1 MKSKKKQKHIAV
13 LFSSGLDS
21 TYLVYKNLKEG
32 HIVQPYYVDI
42 KNNENKR
49 IVELQ
54 NAQKLTELFVEEF
67 PNMRYLK
74 TLTEVSVNIDWGCD
88 LLFTQIPVWLFSLS
102 YLSNPNVQE
111 IHIGYVS
118 NDDAISYIDEIQKF
132 YKAQQ
137 WLHREKLPKLCF
149 PLLKESKCSMM
160 DELPVKYRTYVTSCE
175 NPILKPYFIKSGHR
189 RIQYFEPCGTC
200 VACNRVI
207 RERLGYNF
215 QYKNLISKYY
225 QKLEQAEHFARFK
238 EHHPEQYEGVL
249 RIIEDTYIDAYEQ
262 KRMGTIEVDN
272 YAYGGDVK
280 DGYEAVGC

>member
-1 MKSKKKQKHIAV
+1 MKTNKKQKHIAV

-21 TYLVYKNLKEG
+21 TYLIYKNLKEG

-54 NAQKLTELFVEEF
+54 NVQKLTELFIEEF
-67 PNMRYLK
+67 PNMRFHK
-74 TLTEVSVNIDWGCD
+74 TLTEVSVNIEWGCD

-102 YLSNPNVQE
+102 FISNPNVQE

-118 NDDAISYIDEIQKF
+118 NDDAISYIDEIKKF

-137 WLHREKLPKLCF
+137 WLHRDKLPKLCF
-149 PLLKESKCSMM
+149 PLLKETKSSMM
-160 DELPVKYRTYVTSCE
+160 EELPVKYRTYITSCE
-175 NPILKPYFIKSGHR
+175 NPTLKPYFIKSGSR

-207 RERLGYNF
+207 REKLDYNF
-215 QYKNLISKYY
+215 QYRKLIVDHYK
-225 QKLEQAEHFARFK
+225 KLEEAQYFARFK
-238 EHHPEQYEGVL
+238 EHHPKEYDGILKLIEETNSNAFEQVW
-249 RIIEDTYIDAYEQ
+249 IES
-262 KRMGTIEVDN
+262 
-272 YAYGGDVK
+272 GGDVK
-280 DGYEAVGC
+280 GGYEAVGC